1 MREQCQHFHTE
12 GEKGDGK
19 GGVLEDGWVVDK
31 GKKQGGIYGDTEE
44 TDGNE
49 IEEAPKGCIRNF
61 TPLPVHP
68 GPQGWEEE
76 SEYDWKAYE
85 HVAEA
90 SHC

>member
-1 MREQCQHFHTE
+1 MHEQCHHFHTE
-12 GEKGDGK
+12 GEKGAGK

-49 IEEAPKGCIRNF
+49 IEEAQKGRFRNF
-61 TPLPVHP
+61 TLLPVHP

-76 SEYDWKAYE
+76 SEYDWKADE

-90 SHC
+90 SRC